1 MCLIFVVLGCFAN
14 GFYACKAV
22 CGEEESNFTMLLDAV
37 SRGRIYQVKFLLESS
52 TEDVNRL
59 DENRQTALMK
69 AIFLPDKMHRT
80 RYKIVKILLE
90 HGARVNIVDRE
101 GKTALMWACIRG
113 QEHVVRKILDASLLD
128 LDLNGGDKY
137 GNTALFYAASSGQVN
152 TVKRLVTALK
162 RFGLDI
168 DKKNAQGMTPILEAT
183 KQGHDECAQVLMT
196 EGKASLTIRDP
207 ETFLN
212 AKEWAEKRSLTNLSE
227 LIARRRSPSPQ
238 IAVQNVEND
247 AELDGQ
253 TPRPTSA
260 NKNIYSNFVQES
272 NANEIAPPSSQQ
284 RRNSVDKKI
293 KGTSE
298 EPLSTSP
305 QCQDTTLPT
314 ENTKKEGSVS
324 PRSTTTTVSLTRRKS
339 EQMEKIKGGTSS
351 LTAKS
356 EMCRLLSLYG
366 IQHSES
372 YRQSF
377 DPILLPPSG
386 YWPDPLA
393 HLRSN
398 ASSIA
403 ADEDIE
409 MNFLD
414 LIRPRGSGRRRSSA
428 FPGAPEMGR
437 RGSNVNFRD
446 GRRGSTMLGLGPG
459 MGKRGSIAPSSG
471 MGNKN
476 GFLEAPGLN
485 LSRRATLSANAS
497 RGNTSLSPF
506 DRRGSLMPRGTEQTR
521 PALPRRTTTH
531 LASNLGH
538 ILETA

>member
-1 MCLIFVVLGCFAN
+1 M
-14 GFYACKAV
+14 
-22 CGEEESNFTMLLDAV
+22 
-37 SRGRIYQVKFLLESS
+37 KFLLESS
-52 TEDVNRL
+52 TEDVNKV

-90 HGARVNIVDRE
+90 HGARVNVVDRE
-101 GKTALMWACIRG
+101 GKTALMWACVRG
-113 QEHVVRKILDASLLD
+113 QENVVRKILDASLLD
-128 LDLNGGDKY
+128 LDLNGGDKF

-152 TVKRLVTALK
+152 TVKMLVTALK

-183 KQGHDECAQVLMT
+183 KQGHDACAQVLMT

-212 AKEWAEKRSLTNLSE
+212 TKEWVERRSLTNLSE
-227 LIARRRSPSPQ
+227 LIARRSPSPQ

-247 AELDGQ
+247 PESESQ
-253 TPRPTSA
+253 TPRPASDLA
-260 NKNIYSNFVQES
+260 NKNNFIQE
-272 NANEIAPPSSQQ
+272 NKANEMAPSLQQ
-284 RRNSVDKKI
+284 RRDSIDKKI

-298 EPLSTSP
+298 TALPTSP
-305 QCQDTTLPT
+305 QCQDNTLPT
-314 ENTKKEGSVS
+314 ETKKAGSVS

-339 EQMEKIKGGTSS
+339 EKMEKIKGGSAP

-372 YRQSF
+372 YRHSF

-393 HLRSN
+393 HLRDN
-398 ASSIA
+398 ASSV
-403 ADEDIE
+403 ADDQELE
-409 MNFLD
+409 MNLLD
-414 LIRPRGSGRRRSSA
+414 LLRPRGSGRRRSSA
-428 FPGAPEMGR
+428 FPGAPDMGR

-446 GRRGSTMLGLGPG
+446 GRRGSTMLNGLGPG
-459 MGKRGSIAPSSG
+459 MGKRGSISPA
-471 MGNKN
+471 MLGNKN
-476 GFLEAPGLN
+476 FLEAPGLS
-485 LSRRATLSANAS
+485 SRRTTLSANAT
-497 RGNTSLSPF
+497 RGTSSLLSPF
-506 DRRGSLMPRGTEQTR
+506 DRRGSLMPRGSEQTR
-521 PALPRRTTTH
+521 PTLPRRTTTH
-531 LASNLGH
+531 IVPSLGH
-538 ILETA
+538 IVETP

>member
-1 MCLIFVVLGCFAN
+1 
-14 GFYACKAV
+14 
-22 CGEEESNFTMLLDAV
+22 MLLDAV

-52 TEDVNRL
+52 TADVNKV

-90 HGARVNIVDRE
+90 HGARVNIADRE

-113 QEHVVRKILDASLLD
+113 QEKVVRKILDASLLD
-128 LDLNGGDKY
+128 LDLNGGDRY

-152 TVKRLVTALK
+152 TVRMLVTALK
-162 RFGLDI
+162 RFGLDM

-183 KQGHDECAQVLMT
+183 KQGHDSCAEVLMT

-212 AKEWAEKRSLTNLSE
+212 TKEWAERRSLTNLSE
-227 LIARRRSPSPQ
+227 LIARRTPSPQ
-238 IAVQNVEND
+238 IAVQNVEN
-247 AELDGQ
+247 EPEQDGQ
-253 TPRPTSA
+253 TTTSVSDLSC
-260 NKNIYSNFVQES
+260 KNTQNNFVQES
-272 NANEIAPPSSQQ
+272 SANELKAPPPQQ
-284 RRNSVDKKI
+284 RRGSVDTKI

-298 EPLSTSP
+298 TPLPTSP
-305 QCQDTTLPT
+305 QCQDTKLPT
-314 ENTKKEGSVS
+314 ETTKAESVS
-324 PRSTTTTVSLTRRKS
+324 PRSTTSTVSLTRRKS
-339 EQMEKIKGGTSS
+339 EQMEKIKGSMAT

-372 YRQSF
+372 YRHSF

-393 HLRSN
+393 HLRSG

-403 ADEDIE
+403 DDQDFE
-409 MNFLD
+409 MNLLD
-414 LIRPRGSGRRRSSA
+414 LIRPRGSGRRKSSA

-446 GRRGSTMLGLGPG
+446 SRRGSTMFNGLGPG
-459 MGKRGSIAPSSG
+459 MGKRGSISPATM

-476 GFLEAPGLN
+476 LLEAPGF
-485 LSRRATLSANAS
+485 SQRRTTLSANAA
-497 RGNTSLSPF
+497 RGTASTLSPF
-506 DRRGSLMPRGTEQTR
+506 DRRGSLMPRGSEPTR
-521 PALPRRTTTH
+521 PTLPRRTTTH
-531 LASNLGH
+531 LAPSLGF
-538 ILETA
+538 IVEKA

>member
-1 MCLIFVVLGCFAN
+1 
-14 GFYACKAV
+14 
-22 CGEEESNFTMLLDAV
+22 MLLDAV
-37 SRGRIYQVKFLLESS
+37 TRGRIYQVKFLLESG
-52 TEDVNRL
+52 TEDVNKT
-59 DENRQTALMK
+59 DENKQTALTK

-90 HGARVNIVDRE
+90 HGARVNTADRE
-101 GKTALMWACIRG
+101 GRTALMWACIRG
-113 QEHVVRKILDASLLD
+113 QENVVRKILDVSILD
-128 LDLNGGDKY
+128 LDLNGGDQY

-168 DKKNAQGMTPILEAT
+168 DKKNAHGMTPILEAT
-183 KQGHDECAQVLMT
+183 KQGHDLCAQVLMT

-212 AKEWAEKRSLTNLSE
+212 TKEWAEKRSLTNLSE
-227 LIARRRSPSPQ
+227 LIAARRSPSPQ
-238 IAVQNVEND
+238 IAVQNVENEP
-247 AELDGQ
+247 ELDGQ
-253 TPRPTSA
+253 SPRPATDSA
-260 NKNIYSNFVQES
+260 NLKDTKNNLAQES
-272 NANEIAPPSSQQ
+272 NAHDMVPSPRQ
-284 RRNSVDKKI
+284 RRNSLVENKSKV
-293 KGTSE
+293 TSE
-298 EPLSTSP
+298 SP
-305 QCQDTTLPT
+305 HNHDAMPQTD
-314 ENTKKEGSVS
+314 KKEGEHKKEGPVCH
-324 PRSTTTTVSLTRRKS
+324 RSNTTTVSLTRRKS
-339 EQMEKIKGGTSS
+339 EQMEKLKGGPP

-393 HLRSN
+393 HLRDN
-398 ASSIA
+398 ASSI

-414 LIRPRGSGRRRSSA
+414 LIRPRGSGRRKSSA

-446 GRRGSTMLGLGPG
+446 GRRGSTMLSGLPPG
-459 MGKRGSIAPSSG
+459 MAKRTSVTPSAMMGGK
-471 MGNKN
+471 N
-476 GFLEAPGLN
+476 FLEAPGFS
-485 LSRRATLSANAS
+485 SRRSTLTANAE
-497 RGNTSLSPF
+497 RKNSPLGAM
-506 DRRGSLMPRGTEQTR
+506 DRRASLMPRGAEQAR
-521 PALPRRTTTH
+521 PTLPRRTTTH
-531 LASNLGH
+531 IASGLGH
-538 ILETA
+538 IIETA

>member
-1 MCLIFVVLGCFAN
+1 
-14 GFYACKAV
+14 
-22 CGEEESNFTMLLDAV
+22 MLLDAV

-52 TEDVNRL
+52 TADVNKV

-69 AIFLPDKMHRT
+69 AIFLPDKMQRT

-90 HGARVNIVDRE
+90 HGARVNIADRD
-101 GKTALMWACIRG
+101 GKTALMWACICR
-113 QEHVVRKILDASLLD
+113 QENVVRKILDTSLLD

-152 TVKRLVTALK
+152 NVRMLVTALK
-162 RFGLDI
+162 RFGLNI
-168 DKKNAQGMTPILEAT
+168 DKKNAQGMTPILEAA
-183 KQGHDECAQVLMT
+183 KQGHDSCAEVLMT

-212 AKEWAEKRSLTNLSE
+212 TKEWAEKRSLTNLSE
-227 LIARRRSPSPQ
+227 LIARRTPSPQ
-238 IAVQNVEND
+238 IAVQNVENEP
-247 AELDGQ
+247 ELDGQ
-253 TPRPTSA
+253 TTIGPASDLS
-260 NKNIYSNFVQES
+260 NKNTQKNLVQQS
-272 NANEIAPPSSQQ
+272 SVNEIPPSPQQ
-284 RRNSVDKKI
+284 RRGSCDKKI
-293 KGTSE
+293 KGTNE
-298 EPLSTSP
+298 TPLPTSP
-305 QCQDTTLPT
+305 RCQDSLPT
-314 ENTKKEGSVS
+314 ETKKARSVS

-339 EQMEKIKGGTSS
+339 EQVEKIKGGMVP

-372 YRQSF
+372 YRHSF

-393 HLRSN
+393 HLRSG

-403 ADEDIE
+403 DDQDIE
-409 MNFLD
+409 MNLLD

-428 FPGAPEMGR
+428 FPGAPDMGR

-446 GRRGSTMLGLGPG
+446 PRRGSTMLNGLGPG
-459 MGKRGSIAPSSG
+459 MGKRGSIFPSTM

-476 GFLEAPGLN
+476 FLEAPGFS
-485 LSRRATLSANAS
+485 SRRTTLSANAA
-497 RGNTSLSPF
+497 RGSANALGPF
-506 DRRGSLMPRGTEQTR
+506 DRRGSLMPRGSEQTR
-521 PALPRRTTTH
+521 PTLPRRTTTH
-531 LASNLGH
+531 LAPSLGF
-538 ILETA
+538 IQETS